1 MKEAEGRKRLR
12 SAVDNQRAAFL
23 KHCRARLDPE
33 QLGLPSTPRKRTAG
47 LRREDV
53 AALSGV
59 SVSWYTWLEQ
69 GRDIRVSDEVL
80 ERLCV
85 TFRLSADERVYLF
98 SLVQHRAP
106 RIQGG
111 ELEAAPPDVVR
122 MINNMGMPAVIL
134 NLRWDVLAWNQLTA
148 AIYVDYAIYPPAE
161 RNVLHLL
168 LARPVAHTP
177 LELERTAR
185 RLIARLRFDYS
196 KNEGDPQFEALIRRL
211 DASSALFR
219 RLWRNPEFNM
229 RAYGRYHFKSAR
241 YGELTFEHLS
251 VVPDGHPN
259 IRIVVSVPESASA
272 HEAIKLAAAAVA
284 DAV

>member
-1 MKEAEGRKRLR
+1 MSEAEGRKRLR

-23 KHCRARLDPE
+23 KRCRARIDPA

-85 TFRLSADERVYLF
+85 TLRLSADERVYLF

-106 RIQGG
+106 RIQGS
-111 ELEAAPPDVVR
+111 ELEEAPAEVVR
-122 MINNMGMPAVIL
+122 MINCMGMPAVVL
-134 NLRWDVLAWNQLTA
+134 NLRWDVLAWNRLTA
-148 AIYVDYAIYPPAE
+148 AIYVDYSIFPPAE

-168 LARPVAHTP
+168 LARPVPHVTP

-196 KNEGDPQFEALIRRL
+196 KNEDDPQFEALIRRL

-219 RLWRNPEFNM
+219 RLWRTTDFNL
-229 RAYGRYHFKSAR
+229 RAYGRYHFKSTR
-241 YGELTFEHLS
+241 FGELTFEHLS

-272 HEAIKLAAAAVA
+272 HEAIKLATA